1 MLCVMKL
8 SVSIYKG
15 LLITIFI
22 FLISMVTSLIILCFC
37 TFSLILP
44 DIEFFISLT
53 KSFSKSIFAF
63 SLSFVFN
70 SVCGLD
76 HSFRLNSFLFEFFC
90 YFIPLFKPCCKF
102 VNNTIFLV
110 IQILLRFSTLR
121 SFDFF
126 KKKKELV
133 MWQPELFKILYV
145 NFQKLTNLTSSKVFE
160 EILGKFC
167 CFI

>member
-1 MLCVMKL
+1 MLKGDQIISFFFL
-8 SVSIYKG
+8 FFFIY
-15 LLITIFI
+15 
-22 FLISMVTSLIILCFC
+22 SMVTGLIILCFR

-44 DIEFFISLT
+44 NTEFFISLT
-53 KSFSKSIFAF
+53 KSFSKSFLAF
-63 SLSFVFN
+63 FLSFVFN
-70 SVCGLD
+70 SICGLD

-102 VNNTIFLV
+102 VNNTIFLL

-133 MWQPELFKILYV
+133 M
-145 NFQKLTNLTSSKVFE
+145 
-160 EILGKFC
+160 
-167 CFI
+167 

>member
-1 MLCVMKL
+1 MSNGDQII
-8 SVSIYKG
+8 SV
-15 LLITIFI
+15 
-22 FLISMVTSLIILCFC
+22 FLFYFFLSMVTSLIILCFC

-44 DIEFFISLT
+44 NIEFFISLT

-102 VNNTIFLV
+102 VNDTIFLV
-110 IQILLRFSTLR
+110 IQILHRFSTLR
-121 SFDFF
+121 SFDFL

-133 MWQPELFKILYV
+133 MWQPELFKKLYV
-145 NFQKLTNLTSSKVFE
+145 NFQNLTNLISSKAFE
-160 EILGKFC
+160 KILGKFC